1 MNSSKAADNTLDKG
15 LEHGYRATTRTIS
28 RRFAI
33 GLITAMILV
42 SAITIMGFYIGAIRE
57 QKVNLARKADEYM
70 DYLSTA
76 LELPLWNLE
85 NNTIISI
92 CKTFSQNDLIVR
104 LLIKNAS
111 GSVIYNF
118 KKNGNTDTLER
129 ASKLYHQGELLGEI
143 ELSLTKQYIKETGR
157 KLLSTYATI
166 MLLVSVSLIF
176 ITNLF
181 LRIFLKKPLD
191 ILDKNIQPYAKG
203 IYDLPMPDLPYLEF
217 QAVGRTLSR
226 MRETI
231 RFQIKEISDAEKKYH
246 SIFANAKEG
255 IFQCTPQG
263 AYLNVNPALARIH
276 GYHSPEEYIAN
287 ANNFGFQHFVNVE
300 DFEIFRKII
309 ANQGYVEE
317 FITEAYRKDKSKIWV
332 STNARAIRDDEGKII
347 YYEGS
352 VEDITERKLATEALK
367 MSRDQ
372 LEYLVKE
379 RTSQLEI
386 AKELAEK
393 ANRAKT
399 VFLANMSHELRTPLN
414 AILGFSHLM
423 KDSPDTNEEQ
433 RNNLDI
439 ITQSGGHLLN
449 LINNVL
455 DISKIESGRL
465 ELEET
470 PFDLFQIMQEMKS
483 LMSVSAQERGLNFIL
498 EQSPDV
504 PRNIIVDGGKLRQ
517 VLINLIGNA
526 IKYTKKGRVILRA
539 MVSEKETQE
548 LVYLRFEVEDTGP
561 GINKKDIGQIF
572 LPFVQLGGHMS
583 TQTGTGLG
591 LAICKQYVELMNGQ
605 IGVNSELGKGSTF
618 HFEIPVTV
626 NLSAKIPATPEKG
639 RVIGLAE
646 GQPRHRLLIA
656 EDQLENRILLKKILE
671 PLQFDILEAVN
682 GQEAIDQF
690 NQRHPDMIFMDIRMP
705 IMDGLE
711 AARRIKATDAGTHTK
726 IIAVTAQV
734 FEEERTQIM
743 EVGCDDFI
751 RKPYRYTEIFETL
764 SLHLGLKFIYEI
776 SQNHYPSNP

>member
-1 MNSSKAADNTLDKG
+1 M
-15 LEHGYRATTRTIS
+15 GY
-28 RRFAI
+28 
-33 GLITAMILV
+33 
-42 SAITIMGFYIGAIRE
+42 
-57 QKVNLARKADEYM
+57 
-70 DYLSTA
+70 
-76 LELPLWNLE
+76 
-85 NNTIISI
+85 
-92 CKTFSQNDLIVR
+92 
-104 LLIKNAS
+104 AS
-111 GSVIYNF
+111 GDYTTTG
-118 KKNGNTDTLER
+118 K
-129 ASKLYHQGELLGEI
+129 EL
-143 ELSLTKQYIKETGR
+143 
-157 KLLSTYATI
+157 
-166 MLLVSVSLIF
+166 F
-176 ITNLF
+176 F
-181 LRIFLKKPLD
+181 
-191 ILDKNIQPYAKG
+191 
-203 IYDLPMPDLPYLEF
+203 LEF
-217 QAVGRTLSR
+217 EPFHSVLEQMAKKIT
-226 MRETI
+226 E
-231 RFQIKEISDAEKKYH
+231 QIK
-246 SIFANAKEG
+246 
-255 IFQCTPQG
+255 
-263 AYLNVNPALARIH
+263 ALRDYQDH
-276 GYHSPEEYIAN
+276 L
-287 ANNFGFQHFVNVE
+287 E
-300 DFEIFRKII
+300 D
-309 ANQGYVEE
+309 
-317 FITEAYRKDKSKIWV
+317 
-332 STNARAIRDDEGKII
+332 
-347 YYEGS
+347 
-352 VEDITERKLATEALK
+352 
-367 MSRDQ
+367 
-372 LEYLVKE
+372 LVKE
-379 RTSQLEI
+379 KTSELI
-386 AKELAEK
+386 NAKELAEK

-465 ELEET
+465 ELAEA

-483 LMSVSAQERGLNFIL
+483 LMSVSAQERGLIFIL

-504 PRNIIVDGGKLRQ
+504 PRNVTVDGGKLRQ

-539 MVSEKETQE
+539 MVSKKEAAE

-572 LPFVQLGGHMS
+572 LPFVQLGGQMS

-591 LAICKQYVELMNGQ
+591 LTICKQYVELMNGQ

-626 NLSAKIPATPEKG
+626 NLSAEIPVTHERG

-646 GQPRHRLLIA
+646 GQLRHRLLIA

-711 AARRIKATDAGTHTK
+711 ATRRIKTTDAGTHTK

-764 SLHLGLKFIYEI
+764 SLHLGLKFIYENKPESPPI
-776 SQNHYPSNP
+776 EPVIELRPEQLEVLPSDLLLQLHQAAIELDIDRTQSIIEQIIEHDASIGKALKKLADRFDYDSLQNLVNASVKKAGGTDDRQ